1 MLGSS
6 ASSSATRPSMPPA
19 REWTPTIR
27 YRWIGSTSSRS
38 RRTGS
43 VGRGRRTGTRCTYG
57 AGRGC
62 GSWIEEDAHEEMN
75 TPDFDTDIQA
85 VRTALL
91 RLRDSDELLG
101 FDRLAGEQREDNEI
115 TQRHLVARR
124 KLVSEL
130 IDVLDAREDI
140 VDLQALNGLD
150 PLELLLGD
158 ELES

>member
-1 MLGSS
+1 
-6 ASSSATRPSMPPA
+6 
-19 REWTPTIR
+19 
-27 YRWIGSTSSRS
+27 
-38 RRTGS
+38 
-43 VGRGRRTGTRCTYG
+43 
-57 AGRGC
+57 
-62 GSWIEEDAHEEMN
+62 MN